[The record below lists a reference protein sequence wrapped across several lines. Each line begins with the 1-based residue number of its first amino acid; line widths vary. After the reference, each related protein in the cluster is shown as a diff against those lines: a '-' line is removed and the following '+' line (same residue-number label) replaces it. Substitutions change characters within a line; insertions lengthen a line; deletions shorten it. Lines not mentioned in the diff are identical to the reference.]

1 VHKVRAVEWLGH
13 ECLVF
18 GAIGSDAVVVRQVG
32 MAPHAAGGSIRLSVD
47 PANVHLFDPETTERL
62 A

>member
-1 VHKVRAVEWLGH
+1 
-13 ECLVF
+13 
-18 GAIGSDAVVVRQVG
+18 

-62 A
+62 S